1 MAGVVEA
8 GDVARGSAT
17 LEHGQVVKTQ
27 QPPVSDLER
36 LLVEVPGIDRGRQL
50 CECDHGDDEAYAAC
64 GRKAK
69 WRVSVDCVCG
79 ENHPRRVE
87 ILCSRCLR
95 TLRDLQDRDTITARR
110 L

>member
-1 MAGVVEA
+1 MARGTTKER
-8 GDVARGSAT
+8 GDV
-17 LEHGQVVKTQ
+17 VVD
-27 QPPVSDLER
+27 DLAG
-36 LLVEVPGIDRGRQL
+36 LDRGRQR

-69 WRVSVDCVCG
+69 WRVSIDCVCG
-79 ENHPRRVE
+79 ENHPRTVE

-95 TLRDLQDRDTITARR
+95 TLRDSQSPESITARP

>member
-1 MAGVVEA
+1 ML
-8 GDVARGSAT
+8 RGAVSPW
-17 LEHGQVVKTQ
+17 EHRQVVKTQ
-27 QPPVSDLER
+27 DATDVETER
-36 LLVEVPGIDRGRQL
+36 GVDAALYLDEIAGLDRGRQL

-69 WRVSVDCVCG
+69 WRVTVDCVCG

-95 TLRDLQDRDTITARR
+95 TLRQLQDRDTITARR

>member
-1 MAGVVEA
+1 MTRGTTKER
-8 GDVARGSAT
+8 GDV
-17 LEHGQVVKTQ
+17 VV
-27 QPPVSDLER
+27 DGLAG
-36 LLVEVPGIDRGRQL
+36 LDRGRPL

-69 WRVSVDCVCG
+69 WRVSIDCECG
-79 ENHPRRVE
+79 ENHPRTVE

-95 TLRDLQDRDTITARR
+95 TLRASQSPESITVRP

>member
-1 MAGVVEA
+1 MLRAA
-8 GDVARGSAT
+8 ARAW
-17 LEHGQVVKTQ
+17 EHRQVVKTQ

-36 LLVEVPGIDRGRQL
+36 TLVEVPGLDRGRQL

-95 TLRDLQDRDTITARR
+95 TLRETQDRDTITARR

>member
-1 MAGVVEA
+1 M
-8 GDVARGSAT
+8 
-17 LEHGQVVKTQ
+17 VKTQ
-27 QPPVSDLER
+27 QPPVSD
-36 LLVEVPGIDRGRQL
+36 VEQILGGLPGLDDRGRQL

-69 WRVSVDCVCG
+69 WRVTVDCVCG

-95 TLRDLQDRDTITARR
+95 TLRPLQDRAPIPARR

>member
-1 MAGVVEA
+1 MVSTAESRSLDADQAVDLDELAG
-8 GDVARGSAT
+8 
-17 LEHGQVVKTQ
+17 L
-27 QPPVSDLER
+27 
-36 LLVEVPGIDRGRQL
+36 DRGRQR

-69 WRVSVDCVCG
+69 WRVSIDCDCG
-79 ENHPRRVE
+79 ENHPRTVE

-95 TLRDLQDRDTITARR
+95 TLRQTQDQDSITARP

>member
-1 MAGVVEA
+1 M
-8 GDVARGSAT
+8 
-17 LEHGQVVKTQ
+17 VKTQ
-27 QPPVSDLER
+27 QPPVSD
-36 LLVEVPGIDRGRQL
+36 VEQILGELPGLDDRGLQL

-69 WRVSVDCVCG
+69 WRVTVDCVCG

-95 TLRDLQDRDTITARR
+95 TLRQLQDRDTITARR